1 MPVFLTKFRKL
12 PESQRNKI
20 VSVYLILPSKSS
32 PSPVRRRTQLGD
44 LQSRT
49 KHMLSHDVTT
59 ILTPLDDPRLDVM
72 HRSTWFIT
80 RCRPCR
86 RSFWRRVRID
96 IEEQER
102 IRGLV
107 VPEDAYLPDEL
118 CASQLALM
126 LQSEVSCCQATRRA
140 WAKITSVSTRT
151 TGVATEIYV
160 RTDERSR
167 RFMLGEPLLVR

>member
-1 MPVFLTKFRKL
+1 MPVFLTKFREL

-32 PSPVRRRTQLGD
+32 PSPVRRRTHLGD

-118 CASQLALM
+118 CGSQLALM
-126 LQSEVSCCQATRRA
+126 LQEEVS
-140 WAKITSVSTRT
+140 WAKILSVSTRT

-160 RTDERSR
+160 RTDERFSR
-167 RFMLGEPLLVR
+167 LMLGEPLLVR